1 METYPINLTPGNGG
15 AYQIPATGD
24 LFVYESAT
32 TAGDVRIRVKP
43 DTGGEIILK
52 PGQRFRTPE
61 RTTMW
66 TIRLVG
72 TDPVAGFLIIGE
84 GDFDDANTL
93 NKVTLDA
100 QFANNVT
107 VMNSAANRVPVS
119 MDPAQLLQ
127 QQAPLM
133 AYTNSASVTVTTG
146 TPGKLIDA
154 AQNVNGVIVELLL
167 VQNAAYFSALTA
179 KVGSVA
185 PANYKDG
192 DVIAGAAGIPFGSRI
207 KVAAGKSVWATTN
220 SSATD
225 ISVLYT
231 VL

>member
-119 MDPAQLLQ
+119 LDPNQLLQ
-127 QQAPLM
+127 QAGPIL
-133 AYTNSASVTVTTG
+133 AYTNSVKAALLANAVTQVIAPSV
-146 TPGKLIDA
+146 
-154 AQNVNGVIVELLL
+154 NVNGIIIEKQIFVNGNSVYS
-167 VQNAAYFSALTA
+167 QAKAAMPTGAD
-179 KVGSVA
+179 
-185 PANYKDG
+185 DG
-192 DVIAGAAGIPFGSRI
+192 DVLAFGLITERI
-207 KVAAGKSVWATTN
+207 KIAPGKGVFCYASGTANTTYM
-220 SSATD
+220 
-225 ISVLYT
+225 LYT